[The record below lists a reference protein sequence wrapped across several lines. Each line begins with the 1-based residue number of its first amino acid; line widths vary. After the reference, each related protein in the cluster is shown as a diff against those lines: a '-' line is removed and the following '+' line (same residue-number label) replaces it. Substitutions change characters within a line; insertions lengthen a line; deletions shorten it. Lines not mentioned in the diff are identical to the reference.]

1 MDQTPA
7 GSTLYGLMGEFED
20 PTALVAAARR
30 TYDEGY
36 RKFDSFSPFPIH
48 EIFSAMHLEDRRVP
62 WIVLA
67 GGIAGM
73 LTGLGLQVWVSAFA
87 YPLNIGGRPYL
98 SWPMF
103 IPVTFELTIL
113 FAAFGAVF
121 GMFILN
127 GLPMPYHP
135 VFNVAR
141 FTEHASQ
148 DGFFLAIE
156 ADDPKFD
163 RQGTRAFLQSL
174 GAKDV
179 SDVDA

>member
-1 MDQTPA
+1 MDRTPA

-62 WIVLA
+62 WIVLI

-73 LTGLGLQVWVSAFA
+73 LTGLGLQVWVSAVA
-87 YPLNIGGRPYL
+87 YPLNIGGRPLL

-163 RQGTRAFLQSL
+163 RHNTRAFLQGL
-174 GAKDV
+174 GAKEVNDV
-179 SDVDA
+179 EA

>member
-1 MDQTPA
+1 MDRTPA
-7 GSTLYGLMGEFED
+7 VPALYGVMAEFED
-20 PTALVAAARR
+20 PTSLVEAARR

-36 RKFDSFSPFPIH
+36 RVFDAYSPFPIH
-48 EIFSAMHLEDRRVP
+48 ETFAAMHIEDRRVP
-62 WIVLA
+62 LLVLG
-67 GGIAGM
+67 GGIAG
-73 LTGLGLQVWVSAFA
+73 LLAGLGLQVWVSAIA

-113 FAAFGAVF
+113 FASFAAVF

-141 FTEHASQ
+141 FAQHASQ
-148 DGFFLAIE
+148 DRFFLAIE
-156 ADDPKFD
+156 ATDPKFN
-163 RQGTRAFLQSL
+163 RQGTRAFLQGL
-174 GAKDV
+174 GAREINDV
-179 SDVDA
+179 QE